1 MLIAV
6 PTAPSTQEFY
16 HHHYILKEQKFTVFW
31 LSVKHLLSLLE
42 QVGFIIIDTKSKDSK
57 VEGL

>member
-16 HHHYILKEQKFTVFW
+16 HHHYILKEQKFTVFLA
-31 LSVKHLLSLLE
+31 LSKASSLFARA
-42 QVGFIIIDTKSKDSK
+42 GWIHHH
-57 VEGL
+57 